1 MGICKYSSDFD
12 LIINSSCNHDFVII
26 NFDNKPRSDKN
37 IHFIIRFFMYLRK
50 EFFLLHDMMRDFT
63 KSIGILNQVFIYMH
77 NAVAA
82 KPQPRTTMPL
92 LKNKFYV

>member
-1 MGICKYSSDFD
+1 
-12 LIINSSCNHDFVII
+12 
-26 NFDNKPRSDKN
+26 
-37 IHFIIRFFMYLRK
+37 
-50 EFFLLHDMMRDFT
+50 MMRDFT